1 MSDEINREDVR
12 PELSQLCNELADL
25 DSGDIKGLVVQLCD
39 RRFTGADSVHWKEL
53 PQESM
58 QFWLDTDT
66 TASWSKLVIALTSPS
81 LEKFTLA
88 ENIRKKYC
96 PWLSTVRSGGLNT
109 LGNTR
114 GTTISG
120 DEERRLCESL

>member
-1 MSDEINREDVR
+1 MREDVC

-53 PQESM
+53 LPKSM

-66 TASWSKLVIALTSPS
+66 TASWSKLAIALTSPS
-81 LEKFTLA
+81 LDKVTIA

-96 PWLSTVRSGGLNT
+96 PWLSTVGSGGLNT

-120 DEERRLCESL
+120 DEERRLCESIYI